1 MEQFL
6 TIGEEG
12 KSIEKLLTKGNYTYG
27 LLEMQESIVRFN
39 KNYKKYK
46 LDKEINISNFESE
59 EEFRKENLLQIEYH
73 KNISLIQDLPIPPV
87 DTDIIYTSAIEMNTG
102 EFIKKII
109 Y

>member
-27 LLEMQESIVRFN
+27 LLEMQESIDRFN
-39 KNYKKYK
+39 KKYK

-59 EEFRKENLLQIEYH
+59 EKFRKENLLQIEYH